1 MKSYENPVLQ
11 LTFDNEW
18 SVSVA
23 RVDDG
28 DYRWNV
34 RYTSPEFYEVYNSF
48 ETALEVF
55 QEIAKVQRYDMPEE
69 DSW

>member
-1 MKSYENPVLQ
+1 MKSYENPILQ

-28 DYRWNV
+28 DYRWNI
-34 RYTSPEFYEVYNSF
+34 RYTSPDYHEVYNSF

-55 QEIAKVQRYDMPEE
+55 QEIAKVQRYE
-69 DSW
+69 D

>member
-11 LTFDNEW
+11 LAFDNEW
-18 SVSVA
+18 AVSVA
-23 RVDDG
+23 RYDDG

-34 RYTSPEFYEVYNSF
+34 RYTSPEGYEVYNSF

-55 QEIAKVQRYDMPEE
+55 Q
-69 DSW
+69 